1 MKILGKFPST
11 RLRRVRNSD
20 WIRRLVS
27 ENDLSVNDLI
37 LPVFI
42 REGKNKIE
50 KVKSMPGI
58 YRYSIDRLSKILDKA
73 ERFKIPMVALFPY
86 TSDKKKDKKGLEA
99 LNENNLVCRGI
110 KLIKKRYKNLGI
122 MTDVALDPYTSHG
135 HDGVLVNGKIDNDE
149 TLKILNKQALL
160 QAAMGSDVIAPSD
173 MMDGRI
179 GSIRKYLDKNRFK
192 ETKILSY
199 AVKYASN
206 FYGPFR
212 DAVGSKNNLK
222 GDKKTYQMDMRNYNE
237 AIREVGLDI
246 KEGADFVMVK
256 PGMPYLDIISLIK
269 QNFKIPVFAY
279 QVSGEYS
286 MIENAI
292 RIKNL
297 NSEAIYES
305 LISLKR
311 AGANAIVTYFAM
323 DVAKKLNSN

>member
-27 ENDLSVNDLI
+27 ENNLSVDDLI
-37 LPVFI
+37 LPIFI
-42 REGKNKIE
+42 NEGKNKIE
-50 KVKSMPGI
+50 EIKSMPGI
-58 YRYSIDRLSKILDKA
+58 FRYSIDKLPKILDKA
-73 ERFKIPMVALFPY
+73 EKLRIPMVALFPN
-86 TSDKKKDKKGLEA
+86 TPNNKKDTIGSEA
-99 LNENNLVCRGI
+99 LNENNLISKGI
-110 KLIKKRYKNLGI
+110 KLIKRKYKNVGV

-135 HDGVLVNGKIDNDE
+135 HDGILMNGKIDNDE
-149 TLKILNKQALL
+149 TNKILSKQAIL
-160 QAAMGSDVIAPSD
+160 QASMGSDVIAPSD

-179 GSIRKYLDKNRFK
+179 GIIRKSLDINNFK

-212 DAVGSKNNLK
+212 DAVGSKNKLK
-222 GDKKTYQMDMRNYNE
+222 GDKKTYQMDMKNHTE
-237 AIREVGLDI
+237 ALREVGFDI

-256 PGMPYLDIISLIK
+256 PGMPYLDIISIIK
-269 QNFKIPVFAY
+269 QNFKIPVFSY

-286 MIENAI
+286 MIMNAI
-292 RIKNL
+292 KNKNL
-297 NSEAIYES
+297 NEDAIYET

-311 AGANAIVTYFAM
+311 AGSNAIITYFALKI
-323 DVAKKLNSN
+323 AQKLHSF